1 VKVLRASQCTP
12 ASLPQL
18 NEVWL
23 QIRGLLGDNFASMS
37 RAVFIGLITS
47 LVTVPAQLAWEYTTL
62 LSGSPWFQNLGF
74 PIAWIGAWK
83 SPTVLG
89 SPTYHLYPYF
99 WGFIANFLFW
109 SVIAFAVLFMSVTIR
124 SKAPLALLPAY
135 VVGLAWARIQ
145 LEFQMAIAAKGSIV
159 AFAQIDPFSYAQI
172 TAYFAMALLLFPVVI
187 TAIGRLDFSETF
199 RFCCLG
205 FPVILLPPV
214 FDNYVFARPVVYNF
228 FTQSSYTGSINPLNT
243 ISVLSAGI
251 KLEIVLV
258 AASAFVY
265 IFYRTRSVLRSGSA
279 VLGTFLLFVLVS
291 TPVVTS
297 RLNLG
302 FSQPQLFAG
311 YLILIY
317 VLVIMSFNFAQ
328 QGLGSVILKQTRL
341 RGIHFPAMTL
351 FGLFLVHPTI
361 LSMSIPEDLG
371 IAVAGTFV
379 VFLVWQTAVVFD
391 DMFDRGHK
399 APSGY
404 LAFGVLVAVMALLAA
419 IPLGVVPWLLTF
431 AAVYL
436 AVDYA
441 RLRRRHYL
449 LSGVVIG
456 FSSCTAFL
464 FGAVLPIID
473 ASSSESVVSIT
484 LAILVMFSG
493 ASLLKDVTNTDA
505 DANSGISTVFTRFDA
520 NHVLLIVATLVA
532 FGFAFPAVLFR
543 NLADRLL
550 FLGAGAGVWS
560 LIVLLK
566 HRSYEPVL
574 ALYFIE
580 GILVFLMKFVI
591 ELA

>member
-1 VKVLRASQCTP
+1 
-12 ASLPQL
+12 
-18 NEVWL
+18 
-23 QIRGLLGDNFASMS
+23 MS
-37 RAVFIGLITS
+37 RAVFLGLITS
-47 LVTVPAQLAWEYTTL
+47 LVTVPAQLAWKYTTL
-62 LSGSPWFQNLGF
+62 LSGSTWFQNLGF
-74 PIAWIGAWK
+74 PIPWIGAWK
-83 SPTVLG
+83 SLTVLG
-89 SPTYHLYPYF
+89 SPTYHFYPYF
-99 WGFIANFLFW
+99 WGFVQNFLFW
-109 SVIAFAVLFMSVTIR
+109 SVIAFVVIFMSVTIR
-124 SKAPLALLPAY
+124 SKMPLALLPAY

-159 AFAQIDPFSYAQI
+159 AFAQIDPYSYAQI
-172 TAYFAMALLLFPVVI
+172 TAYFVMALLLFPVVI
-187 TAIGRLDFSETF
+187 TAVGRLDFRETF
-199 RFCCLG
+199 RLCCLG

-214 FDNYVFARPVVYNF
+214 LDNYVFARPVVYNF
-228 FTQSSYTGSINPLNT
+228 FTASSQSGGINALNA
-243 ISVLSAGI
+243 IEVLSPGI
-251 KLEIVLV
+251 KLEILLV
-258 AASAFVY
+258 ATSAFVY
-265 IFYRTRSVLRSGSA
+265 LLHRTRSSLRSASA
-279 VLGTFLLFVLVS
+279 VLAAFLLFVLVS
-291 TPVVTS
+291 TPLVTA
-297 RLNLG
+297 RLNLSL
-302 FSQPQLFAG
+302 SQPQLFAG
-311 YLILIY
+311 YLILTY
-317 VLVIMSFNFAQ
+317 VLVIMSFSLAQ
-328 QGLGSVILKQTRL
+328 PGLGGVIVKKTRL

-361 LSMSIPEDLG
+361 LSMSIPEDMG

-391 DMFDRGHK
+391 DMFDRGHE
-399 APSGY
+399 APPGY
-404 LAFGVLVAVMALLAA
+404 LAFGVLAAVMALLAA

-436 AVDYA
+436 AVDYP

-473 ASSSESVVSIT
+473 VSSSEPVASIT

-493 ASLLKDVTNTDA
+493 ASLLKDVTSVDA

-532 FGFAFPAVLFR
+532 FGFAFPAVFFSS
-543 NLADRLL
+543 LAGRLL
-550 FLGAGAGVWS
+550 FLAAGTGVWF
-560 LIVLLK
+560 LIVFLK

-580 GILVFLMKFVI
+580 GILVFFMKFVI